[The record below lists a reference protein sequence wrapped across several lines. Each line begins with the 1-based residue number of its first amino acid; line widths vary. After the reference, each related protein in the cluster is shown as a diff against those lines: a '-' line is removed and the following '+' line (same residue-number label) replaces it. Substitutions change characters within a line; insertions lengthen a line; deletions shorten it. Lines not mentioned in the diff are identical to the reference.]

1 MTAAREAEPV
11 GLPPA
16 LAPLGGLVGRVR
28 REDLSRHLTPAEGG
42 RPSAVLLVFAVGDA
56 GAEVLLL
63 QRAAGLRNH
72 PGQVAFPGG
81 SVDAGESLVECAVR
95 EAEEETGLDPAGVRV
110 LGTLP
115 SLYLPPSGYVV
126 TPVLAWEAAPSPVAP
141 GDPGEVSSV
150 HRVSVRDLVDPAHRL
165 RVRHPA
171 SGYVGP
177 AFAVDG
183 LLVWGFTAML
193 LSSVLRLAGWERPWD
208 QEAEP
213 VDAPAAPSAA
223 GPAAAP
229 PGPAA

>member
-1 MTAAREAEPV
+1 VTAAPEGGPV

-16 LAPLGGLVGRVR
+16 LAPLDGLVGRVR
-28 REDLSRHLTPAEGG
+28 REQLSRHLLPTEGG
-42 RPSAVLLVFAVGDA
+42 RASAVLLLFAVGDA

-63 QRAAGLRNH
+63 QRADGLRNH

-81 SVDAGESLVECAVR
+81 SVDEGESLVECAVR

-110 LGTLP
+110 LGMLP

-126 TPVLAWEAAPSPVAP
+126 TPVLAWESEPSAVAP

-150 HRVSVRDLVDPAHRL
+150 HRVPVRDLVDPANRL

-177 AFAVDG
+177 AFTVDG

-208 QEAEP
+208 QDSEP
-213 VDAPAAPSAA
+213 VD
-223 GPAAAP
+223 AP